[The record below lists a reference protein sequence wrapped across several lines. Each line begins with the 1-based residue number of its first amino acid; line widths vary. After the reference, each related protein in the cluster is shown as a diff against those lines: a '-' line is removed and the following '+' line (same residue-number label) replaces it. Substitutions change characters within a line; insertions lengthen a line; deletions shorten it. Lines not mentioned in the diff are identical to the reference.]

1 MDFVALTTSV
11 NAGELEGMIQEQPRV
26 LQVSLKQISIIGG
39 ILAMLLTAAGFIHA
53 KILMPNILIE
63 TRSQTRIMIKNHEAA
78 FRAEYL
84 ATMLEIRNRLG
95 RIERM
100 LDQ

>member
-1 MDFVALTTSV
+1 M
-11 NAGELEGMIQEQPRV
+11 
-26 LQVSLKQISIIGG
+26 QISLTH
-39 ILAMLLTAAGFIHA
+39 LAVIAGALVSVMTLAGFLHA

>member
-1 MDFVALTTSV
+1 MTPAKTQKI
-11 NAGELEGMIQEQPRV
+11 M
-26 LQVSLKQISIIGG
+26 QISLTH
-39 ILAMLLTAAGFIHA
+39 LAVIAGALVSVMTLAGFLHA

>member
-1 MDFVALTTSV
+1 MTPAKTQKI
-11 NAGELEGMIQEQPRV
+11 M
-26 LQVSLKQISIIGG
+26 QISLTH
-39 ILAMLLTAAGFIHA
+39 LAVIAGALVSVMTLAGFLHA

-84 ATMLEIRNRLG
+84 ATILEIRNRLG